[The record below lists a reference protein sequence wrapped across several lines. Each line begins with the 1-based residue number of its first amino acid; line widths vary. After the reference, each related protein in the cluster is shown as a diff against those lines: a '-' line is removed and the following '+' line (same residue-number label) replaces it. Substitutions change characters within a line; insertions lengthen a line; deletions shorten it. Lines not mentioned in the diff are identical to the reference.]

1 MSARRGFLLAEALCA
16 LALAGVLAVATG
28 SALLQARRLLATAEA
43 RARAERAG
51 VEALQIV
58 GALVRDADSLVVL
71 GDTAVEF
78 QARIAD
84 GVVCARVGD
93 ALFLP
98 PARPSVGRPLVSLV
112 QPIEMGDEVR
122 AWVEDPVTG
131 YRAWVS
137 APVESLTT
145 RTGDAPC
152 GSAGGFADANDAG
165 AARIRVV
172 VSMLDARVRAGTPL
186 RVGRRGR
193 LALYSVGAG
202 QWMLGWRRCANG
214 TCGVVQPVAGPFRS
228 PTLSGFRVRDLG
240 GGMLQLSAGPAGI
253 PGIFESLVVRTDA
266 GR

>member
-1 MSARRGFLLAEALCA
+1 MSARRGFLVAEALCA
-16 LALAGVLAVATG
+16 LALAGVLAVATA
-28 SALLQARRLLATAEA
+28 SALLQGRRLLATAEA

-51 VEALQIV
+51 VETLQIV

-71 GDTAVEF
+71 GDTAIEF
-78 QARIAD
+78 QSRIAD

-98 PARPSVGRPLVSLV
+98 PTRPSVGPPLVSLA
-112 QPIEMGDEVR
+112 QPLEVGDEVR
-122 AWVEDPVTG
+122 AWVEDTVTG

-152 GSAGGFADANDAG
+152 GSAGGFADASDAA
-165 AARIRVV
+165 AARMRVV
-172 VSMLDARVRAGTPL
+172 APALDPRVRAGTPL

-193 LALYSVGAG
+193 LALYNVGEG

-214 TCGVVQPVAGPFRS
+214 ACGVVQPVAGPLRS
-228 PTLSGFRVRDLG
+228 PAMSGFRVRDLG
-240 GGMLQLSAGPAGI
+240 GGMLGLSAGVAGI
-253 PGIFESLVVRTDA
+253 PGVFESLVVRTDA